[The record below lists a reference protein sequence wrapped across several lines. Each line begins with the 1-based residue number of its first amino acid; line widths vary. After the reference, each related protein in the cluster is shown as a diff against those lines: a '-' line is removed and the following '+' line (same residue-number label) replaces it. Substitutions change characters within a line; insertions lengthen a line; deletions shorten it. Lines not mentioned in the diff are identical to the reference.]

1 MSTYSG
7 INNYCPSRGRSDEDS
22 TARMSPRTEDPS
34 TASRSPRDEGEATT
48 MFGPRIRSPSG
59 SPPGSRGDEAPL
71 KDSQTTNPGPLDD
84 SQTTSQGPLDGYI
97 SQTTPQGALHESTPK
112 QPLKVLWM
120 SLQTR
125 QPLTVLWLVPLSYPP
140 DVVQIEDLSR
150 EEEREFHKLRLE
162 ATQKE
167 LKAAAD
173 KVNTLLY
180 AKPTHGWAIQ
190 SHKHMIDEERRRY
203 NNAEKAKLVQR
214 QFPESSR
221 NPQNWHRAAI
231 PNELIPFASSQDSLI
246 GIDDRQLWQMAKF
259 DPFNVLLRQRL
270 KEAKH
275 FLIRNVP
282 PMTPPEVITRYLA
295 GKFDPRRGDTYRFPV
310 SESWDP
316 AHGISVEPLM
326 ETVHPSGQSLVYEYP
341 AWYQYSLSTK
351 KAACKDVAISTAWLP
366 ETPVYDNLPPGK
378 SSEQVYSDQLI
389 DPTEG
394 SNKRERQIHAALHDD
409 RELLDSTKLPSQE
422 EYPGQSKRP
431 ETVIVYKI
439 LDRTLGTTGEIKKSE
454 FDELTR
460 QESSASSRD
469 PLTTSQLEKTPRVK
483 QKKRTTVL
491 RSPSLS
497 PTPPGYRPPVYSPSP
512 ASARKEFERQ
522 QEEWKRRE
530 ESRREPS
537 PSEPEEPSSSEE
549 DQGTS
554 HLTSSAISGR
564 GHPKTSKSTLKSK
577 NKFRPKTLDSEDPKK
592 ILNFILDFTYWSK
605 EIRGQGDGPY
615 STELGE
621 PVHGFDLVRTSLK
634 EVDPSECSKFISTEL
649 VYSWRMLNELEM
661 EGTSDEKLWLYI
673 LLLTQFPSS
682 STAIQA
688 LKRVQC
694 TLSQEPTQ
702 AINAYL
708 KGVITIIQRSTAVPT
723 VHQHERKHVP
733 ANLIADVMLK
743 KLDPQGE
750 SSLLTD
756 LKIHWVDRLTSRDN
770 QYELPQFINEL
781 KAAYIDWKRSSATV
795 STSRPTEKPAERRQ
809 HRGSKKREQSQDQ
822 RRGPRDEVV

>member
-7 INNYCPSRGRSDEDS
+7 INNYCPSSGRSDEDS
-22 TARMSPRTEDPS
+22 TARKSPRTEDPS

-84 SQTTSQGPLDGYI
+84 SQTTSQGSLDVPQTTGQSPLEDSQTTSQGPLDGYI
-97 SQTTPQGALHESTPK
+97 SQTTPQGALDESTPK
-112 QPLKVLWM
+112 QPLKTTSHGPPAGSSVV
-120 SLQTR
+120 S
-125 QPLTVLWLVPLSYPP
+125 P

-162 ATQKE
+162 ATQKK

-190 SHKHMIDEERRRY
+190 SHKHMTDEERRRY

-351 KAACKDVAISTAWLP
+351 KAACRDVAISTAWLP
-366 ETPVYDNLPPGK
+366 ETPVYDNLPPGN
-378 SSEQVYSDQLI
+378 SSEQVYSI
-389 DPTEG
+389 
-394 SNKRERQIHAALHDD
+394 
-409 RELLDSTKLPSQE
+409 LP
-422 EYPGQSKRP
+422 P
-431 ETVIVYKI
+431 
-439 LDRTLGTTGEIKKSE
+439 
-454 FDELTR
+454 
-460 QESSASSRD
+460 
-469 PLTTSQLEKTPRVK
+469 
-483 QKKRTTVL
+483 
-491 RSPSLS
+491 
-497 PTPPGYRPPVYSPSP
+497 
-512 ASARKEFERQ
+512 
-522 QEEWKRRE
+522 
-530 ESRREPS
+530 
-537 PSEPEEPSSSEE
+537 
-549 DQGTS
+549 
-554 HLTSSAISGR
+554 H
-564 GHPKTSKSTLKSK
+564 
-577 NKFRPKTLDSEDPKK
+577 
-592 ILNFILDFTYWSK
+592 
-605 EIRGQGDGPY
+605 
-615 STELGE
+615 
-621 PVHGFDLVRTSLK
+621 
-634 EVDPSECSKFISTEL
+634 
-649 VYSWRMLNELEM
+649 
-661 EGTSDEKLWLYI
+661 
-673 LLLTQFPSS
+673 
-682 STAIQA
+682 
-688 LKRVQC
+688 
-694 TLSQEPTQ
+694 
-702 AINAYL
+702 
-708 KGVITIIQRSTAVPT
+708 
-723 VHQHERKHVP
+723 
-733 ANLIADVMLK
+733 
-743 KLDPQGE
+743 
-750 SSLLTD
+750 
-756 LKIHWVDRLTSRDN
+756 
-770 QYELPQFINEL
+770 
-781 KAAYIDWKRSSATV
+781 
-795 STSRPTEKPAERRQ
+795 
-809 HRGSKKREQSQDQ
+809 
-822 RRGPRDEVV
+822 